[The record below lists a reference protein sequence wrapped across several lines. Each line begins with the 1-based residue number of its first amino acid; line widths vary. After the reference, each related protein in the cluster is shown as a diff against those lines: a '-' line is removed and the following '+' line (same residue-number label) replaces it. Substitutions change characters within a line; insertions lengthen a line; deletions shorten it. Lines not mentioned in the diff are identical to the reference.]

1 MRGLSD
7 RAIPAITSIFILWPR
22 VADSAAPHAR
32 APRSAFRVLCLLL
45 ALALTARASAAPTGW
60 GGATGGVNPPAGD
73 FCGTTA
79 NPVLCKIQGTAV
91 PTPIPSPAAGAAGV
105 IPSLP
110 GTGPAVWANV
120 YTVFAV
126 DVPLPVTSTPAANA
140 VVALFTCNREIDFPA
155 NLTGGGVPPLNV
167 SSNAWCVTAPSS
179 ADTYTIKGTGS
190 SGATFSTLATATLP
204 TGCATGA
211 ASTLTGSG
219 SCASGTCVAC
229 VAGGA
234 IEAIA
239 PATIHGESTFTFN
252 LAAQEHLQ

>member
-1 MRGLSD
+1 MRSWTRLLEARAWAAAASATRGLK
-7 RAIPAITSIFILWPR
+7 IKMPA
-22 VADSAAPHAR
+22 VA
-32 APRSAFRVLCLLL
+32 LL
-45 ALALTARASAAPTGW
+45 ALLLGALASRPAAAAPTGW
-60 GGATGGVNPPAGD
+60 GGAAAGVNPPVGD

-79 NPVLCKIQGTAV
+79 NPVLCKIQGTPV

-110 GTGPAVWANV
+110 GAGPAVWANV

-126 DVPLPVTSTPAANA
+126 DVPLPVTGTPAANA
-140 VVALFTCNREIDFPA
+140 VVALFPCNREIDFPA
-155 NLTGGGVPPLNV
+155 SLTGGGAPPLNV
-167 SSNAWCVTAPSS
+167 SSNTWCVTAPSS

-190 SGATFSTLATATLP
+190 GGATFSTLATTTLP

-211 ASTLTGSG
+211 VPTLTGSG

-234 IEAIA
+234 IEAVA
-239 PATIHGESTFTFN
+239 PATIHGEATFTFN

>member
-1 MRGLSD
+1 MRGLSGK
-7 RAIPAITSIFILWPR
+7 AIRAITSIFILWPR

-45 ALALTARASAAPTGW
+45 ALALTARAFAAPTGW
-60 GGATGGVNPPAGD
+60 GGAAGGVNPPAGD
-73 FCGTTA
+73 LCGTTA
-79 NPVLCKIQGTAV
+79 NPVLCKIQGTPV

-105 IPSLP
+105 IPTLP

-120 YTVFAV
+120 YTVFAI
-126 DVPLPVTSTPAANA
+126 DVPLPVTGTPAANA

-155 NLTGGGVPPLNV
+155 NLTGGGAPPLNV

-211 ASTLTGSG
+211 TSTLTGSG

-234 IEAIA
+234 IEAVA
-239 PATIHGESTFTFN
+239 PATVHGESTFTFN